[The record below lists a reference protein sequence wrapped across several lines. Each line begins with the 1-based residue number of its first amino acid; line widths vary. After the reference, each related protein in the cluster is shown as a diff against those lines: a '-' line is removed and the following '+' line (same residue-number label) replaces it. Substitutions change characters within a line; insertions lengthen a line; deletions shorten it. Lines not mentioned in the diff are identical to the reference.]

1 MLEQLDESSSTF
13 LQNYMC
19 KIPKY
24 IKQYANMVVAHY
36 SEMEEK
42 ISSITKLSPKKKI
55 NNLMYKDLLLIL
67 SPIEKYNLECKQLNM
82 YAYYQITSKGKSE
95 LP

>member
-13 LQNYMC
+13 LQNYML

-24 IKQYANMVVAHY
+24 VKQCANIVLAHY
-36 SEMEEK
+36 TEIEEK
-42 ISSITKLSPKKKI
+42 ISGITKLSPKKKI

-82 YAYYQITSKGKSE
+82 YTYYQISSKG
-95 LP
+95 